1 MVQYDVETPAE
12 YLEALEED
20 WRKDTL
26 LALRDLVLAHKG
38 IKEGIEYKMLAF
50 GDAQGGIF
58 NLNAQKAYVA
68 LYVGTA
74 DRIDPTGELLEGL
87 NRGKGCIRFR
97 KSDVVGDTRIDE
109 FIARTIELHREGAD
123 IGC

>member
-1 MVQYDVETPAE
+1 
-12 YLEALEED
+12 
-20 WRKDTL
+20 
-26 LALRDLVLAHKG
+26 
-38 IKEGIEYKMLAF
+38 MLAF
-50 GDAQGGIF
+50 GDEHGGIF

-74 DRIDPTGELLEGL
+74 DKIDPSGELLEGL

-97 KSDVVGDTRIDE
+97 KSDVVGETRIGE